1 MQDLIRKITSPLYE
15 RIVSIISICSINKT
29 NDETNT
35 QTAQCE
41 FFKDDPRENLERW
54 QNYGITSVPPNGSE
68 GICLFHGGE
77 RESGY
82 IIATEDKDS
91 RPIGLK
97 IGEVCIYT
105 IEKDHIYFKK
115 DNLIEIKTKILDVQ
129 SENKISFATKDFIL
143 NSESSLKL
151 ETKNTTI
158 KTSKFSVKNDTGE
171 LIEILSELFQILS
184 TSTTNTLMGA
194 MPLNSASEIIK
205 LKEKLDTFK

>member
-82 IIATEDKDS
+82 IVATEDKDS
-91 RPIGLK
+91 RPTGLK

-115 DNLIEIKTKILDVQ
+115 EKQVNFL
-129 SENKISFATKDFIL
+129 
-143 NSESSLKL
+143 LKMML
-151 ETKNTTI
+151 VN
-158 KTSKFSVKNDTGE
+158 
-171 LIEILSELFQILS
+171 
-184 TSTTNTLMGA
+184 
-194 MPLNSASEIIK
+194 
-205 LKEKLDTFK
+205 